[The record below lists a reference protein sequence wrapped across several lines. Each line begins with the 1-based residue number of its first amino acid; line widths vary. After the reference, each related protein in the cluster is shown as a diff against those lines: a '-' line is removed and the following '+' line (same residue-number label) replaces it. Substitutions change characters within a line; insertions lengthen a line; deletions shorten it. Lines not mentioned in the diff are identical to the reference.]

1 MRQTVQFIRE
11 NYGSFDFS
19 CEDYDQLIELMHHDK
34 KNTGTTINFTL
45 LGGIGDIH
53 INQTASDELIKE
65 ALDFFREG

>member
-1 MRQTVQFIRE
+1 
-11 NYGSFDFS
+11 
-19 CEDYDQLIELMHHDK
+19 MHHDK

-45 LGGIGDIH
+45 LAGIGDIR